1 MINELEQTICKRC
14 GRKLKN
20 PKAIELGMG
29 ATCWKKFMAEDN
41 HKPLFT
47 IEAKQM
53 ISEASENLPENNHND
68 DNLDAMIYGLSALK

>member
-29 ATCWKKFMAEDN
+29 ATCWKKFIDEDT
-41 HKPLFT
+41 HKKLFECT
-47 IEAKQM
+47 ESPTNKQ
-53 ISEASENLPENNHND
+53 E
-68 DNLDAMIYGLSALK
+68 